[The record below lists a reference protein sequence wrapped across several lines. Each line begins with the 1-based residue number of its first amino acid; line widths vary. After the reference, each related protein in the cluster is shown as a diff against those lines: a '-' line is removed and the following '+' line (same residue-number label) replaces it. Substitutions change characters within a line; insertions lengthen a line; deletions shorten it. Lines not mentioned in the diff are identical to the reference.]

1 MTSPKLKISLLAAV
15 CAGTSPCLFI
25 YALLLGLLN
34 AAQATSHTHGPF
46 WFVLWMVSPYAAY
59 IPFIL
64 LHRLDD
70 AGLVEVCD

>member
-15 CAGTSPCLFI
+15 CAGTSPFLFSSAI
-25 YALLLGLLN
+25 LLGLFN
-34 AAQATSHTHGPF
+34 AAQASSHTHGPF

-59 IPFIL
+59 IPMWL

-70 AGLVEVCD
+70 EGVVEVVE